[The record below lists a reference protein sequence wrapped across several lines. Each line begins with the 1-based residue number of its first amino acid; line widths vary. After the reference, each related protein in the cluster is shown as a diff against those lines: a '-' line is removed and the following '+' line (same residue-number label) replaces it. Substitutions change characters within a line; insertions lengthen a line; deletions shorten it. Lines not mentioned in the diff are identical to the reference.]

1 MDSTIGQIL
10 RDFRIE
16 DYLPIVSRDLDLG
29 DALAPRRG
37 NLVKV
42 IIGMR
47 RSGKSY
53 RLLQEMARLHEDGI
67 TWKRK
72 CYFKFED
79 DRLGSVTPRTG
90 DALMEAFMEENPE
103 ALADGAYFFFDE
115 IQEVQGW
122 EKAVNSLRVKFHAD
136 IYITGSNSR
145 LLSGELATYIAGRY
159 IFFVVYPF
167 SFTEFQMADPALT
180 FNQYIQYGGMPFLS
194 SINFEPEISK
204 NYLQDIFNSMVLKDI
219 VKRNNIRDVDLLE
232 RIIAYAL
239 ANVGRSFS
247 ATSISKFFKA
257 ENRTVAP
264 ETILNY
270 LKACEEAYL
279 LYRFKRQDINGKKVL
294 KVNEKY
300 YVADHGL
307 REAVIGSNLQN
318 VEIILENIVGLEL
331 LRRGYKVCV
340 GRVGTK
346 EIDFVGEKQGD
357 KLYVQVCYLLSDE
370 VTIQREFGSLLEVR
384 DNYPKIVLYQEGS
397 FRGNYEGI
405 PAMRIEDWL
414 MDEGSKHGQ

>member
-1 MDSTIGQIL
+1 MVIRESYLSKIRPFIGKDIIKVLTGIRRGGKSVLLEQI
-10 RDFRIE
+10 RDEISSPNEIFLNFE
-16 DYLPIVSRDLDLG
+16 DLG
-29 DALAPRRG
+29 NQHLCEYHALHDFVCKR
-37 NLVKV
+37 
-42 IIGMR
+42 IGD
-47 RSGKSY
+47 SKEQFY
-53 RLLQEMARLHEDGI
+53 L
-67 TWKRK
+67 
-72 CYFKFED
+72 
-79 DRLGSVTPRTG
+79 
-90 DALMEAFMEENPE
+90 
-103 ALADGAYFFFDE
+103 FFDE

-145 LLSGELATYIAGRY
+145 LLSGELVTYIAGRY
-159 IFFVVYPF
+159 VSFVVYPF
-167 SFTEFQMADPALT
+167 SYAEFKLAGVDYTFAD
-180 FNQYIQYGGMPFLS
+180 YIRYGGMPFLS
-194 SINFEPEISK
+194 SINFESEISK
-204 NYLQDIFNSMVLKDI
+204 NYLQDIFNSVVLKDI

-279 LYRFKRQDINGKKVL
+279 LYRLKSQDVNGKKIL

-307 REAVIGSNLQN
+307 REAVVGANLQN
-318 VEIILENIVGLEL
+318 VEIVLENIVGLEL

-346 EIDFVGEKQGD
+346 EVDFVAEKQGE
-357 KLYVQVCYLLSDE
+357 KLYVQVCYLLNDE
-370 VTIQREFGSLLEVR
+370 TTIQREFESLLEIR
-384 DNYPKIVLYQEGS
+384 DNYPKIVLYKEGA
-397 FRGNYEGI
+397 FQGNYEGI
-405 PAMRIEDWL
+405 PAVRIEEWL
-414 MDEGSKHGQ
+414 LGGNVGQK

>member
-1 MDSTIGQIL
+1 MIIRETYLSKIRPFIGKDIIKVLTGVRRGGKSVLLEQI
-10 RDFRIE
+10 RDEINSPNSIFLNFE
-16 DYLPIVSRDLDLG
+16 DLG
-29 DALAPRRG
+29 NQHLCEYNA
-37 NLVKV
+37 
-42 IIGMR
+42 
-47 RSGKSY
+47 
-53 RLLQEMARLHEDGI
+53 LHEYICERIGSS
-67 TWKRK
+67 KE
-72 CYFKFED
+72 KFY
-79 DRLGSVTPRTG
+79 L
-90 DALMEAFMEENPE
+90 
-103 ALADGAYFFFDE
+103 FFDE

-122 EKAVNSLRVKFHAD
+122 EKTVNSLRVKFQAD

-159 IFFVVYPF
+159 ISFIVYPF
-167 SFTEFQMADPALT
+167 SFTEFKMVNADYT
-180 FNQYIQYGGMPFLS
+180 FDQYIQYGGMPFLS
-194 SINFEPEISK
+194 SIGFEPEVSK
-204 NYLQDIFNSMVLKDI
+204 NYLQDIFNSVVLKDI

-239 ANVGRSFS
+239 ANVGKSFS

-279 LYRFKRQDINGKKVL
+279 LYRLKSQDINGKKML

-300 YVADHGL
+300 YVVDHGL
-307 REAVIGSNLQN
+307 REAVVGENLQN

-346 EIDFVGEKQGD
+346 EIDFIGEKGGD
-357 KLYVQVCYLLSDE
+357 KLYIQVCYLLGDE
-370 VTIQREFGSLLEVR
+370 STIQREFGSLLEIK
-384 DNYPKIVLYQEGS
+384 DNYPKMVLYKESS
-397 FRGNYEGI
+397 FKGKYEGI
-405 PAMRIEDWL
+405 PAVKIEDWL
-414 MDEGSKHGQ
+414 TGKTEG